1 LEEARKELEMKGH
14 TLVLA
19 GELDRVSA
27 PVLETEIER
36 LCEAGVISLTL
47 DVRSL
52 SEIDSAG
59 VAVIVHRSG
68 WCARHGCQMSLLA
81 DAGPAQRAL
90 AEEGVRGRV
99 ELISAPASPARPE
112 VGAPVEQAGRAG
124 REPARARAT
133 AQQRLVLPTAFA
145 APAEVALAAATG
157 HGDRGEARSAWLPGG
172 SRRWTR
178 TGRLR
183 RARRR

>member
-1 LEEARKELEMKGH
+1 MKGH

-36 LCEAGVISLTL
+36 LCEAGVIWLTL
-47 DVRSL
+47 DVRAL
-52 SEIDSAG
+52 NEIDSAG

-81 DAGPAQRAL
+81 DEGPAQRAL
-90 AEEGVRGRV
+90 AEEGARGRV
-99 ELISAPASPARPE
+99 ELVSAAATAAGLEIGSDAEHAEQIEPEPAHARTTARP
-112 VGAPVEQAGRAG
+112 Q
-124 REPARARAT
+124 
-133 AQQRLVLPTAFA
+133 LVRPNALA
-145 APAEVALAAATG
+145 APGKVALAAATG
-157 HGDRGEARSAWLPGG
+157 HGEGGEGRSAWLPGG

-183 RARRR
+183 RARSRR